1 MGVVVIGVCGSSGAG
16 KGYVSSVFA
25 SFGGYHIDTD
35 RVYHELLEPVRGK
48 LSPCAGAIASE
59 FGGIVVCGV
68 QIDRAA
74 LGKIVFADGE
84 KRERLNRIA
93 HAYIKRKTKRL
104 IKNCSAPFAV
114 VDAPL
119 LFESGFDKM
128 CDFTVCVT
136 ADDDTKV
143 RRIVKRDGID
153 EDAARRRLASQIKDA
168 ELVGMCDFAID
179 NSYGRDVTEDVRK
192 ILKNK
197 GLIT

>member
-48 LSPCAGAIASE
+48 LSPCAVAIASE

-104 IKNCSAPFAV
+104 IKNCAAPFAV

-119 LFESGFDKM
+119 LSGAQNSNRARNPGDPSSN
-128 CDFTVCVT
+128 
-136 ADDDTKV
+136 V
-143 RRIVKRDGID
+143 RAG
-153 EDAARRRLASQIKDA
+153 A
-168 ELVGMCDFAID
+168 FAQP
-179 NSYGRDVTEDVRK
+179 
-192 ILKNK
+192 
-197 GLIT
+197 